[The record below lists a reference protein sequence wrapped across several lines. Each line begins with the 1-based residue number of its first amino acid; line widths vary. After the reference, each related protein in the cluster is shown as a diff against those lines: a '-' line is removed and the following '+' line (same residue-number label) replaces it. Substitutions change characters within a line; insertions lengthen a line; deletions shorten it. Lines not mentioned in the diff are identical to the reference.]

1 MAPPTPLRRR
11 PGAVPAAALA
21 TLAVLTV
28 LGVLAFGHP
37 APGGLRDDGP
47 RVAVTPPT
55 SAKPLWPGLA
65 TAPPPATSAI
75 GSSTQAPPPQPVPD
89 LTAPGHDLTAVDLHT
104 LLAKDPAVSTEE
116 RRALDSCTGCEVRAP
131 EFRDLTGDGLPE
143 LIAAVATPGQVAL
156 HVYTLTGDRVL
167 PILRVQIKPD
177 FGAAT
182 LDSDLWL
189 YEPTTVTTRTTS
201 HYQWDG
207 TRLALV
213 EKRVDGIGLLPPT
226 DPGTDPPTGTGA
238 VGAVPG
244 PVRPSAEARP
254 GAGAAVPTARPGRP
268 QPQPAQPSQ
277 RYQPTPQYQ
286 SSPQYQQSSQY
297 QSSQPSAPAVVPE
310 AKR

>member
-11 PGAVPAAALA
+11 SGAVPAAALA

-28 LGVLAFGHP
+28 LGVLAFGRP

-47 RVAVTPPT
+47 RAAVTRPP

-65 TAPPPATSAI
+65 TAPPPATSAT
-75 GSSTQAPPPQPVPD
+75 GSATQAPPPQPVPD
-89 LTAPGHDLTAVDLHT
+89 LTVPGHDLAAVDVHT
-104 LLAKDPAVSTEE
+104 LLAEDPAVSAEE
-116 RRALDSCTGCEVRAP
+116 RRALGSCTDCEVRAP
-131 EFRDLTGDGLPE
+131 EFRDLTGDGQPE
-143 LIAAVATPGQVAL
+143 LITAVTTPGQVVL
-156 HVYTLTGDRVL
+156 HVYTLVGDRVL

-177 FGAAT
+177 FGAET
-182 LDSDLWL
+182 LGSDLWL

-201 HYQWDG
+201 HYHWDG

-213 EKRVDGIGLLPPT
+213 EKRVDGIGLLTPT
-226 DPGTDPPTGTGA
+226 APGAEPPTGSGSGSG
-238 VGAVPG
+238 GAVPV
-244 PVRPSAEARP
+244 PMRPSAEAKP

-277 RYQPTPQYQ
+277 PYAPT
-286 SSPQYQQSSQY
+286 
-297 QSSQPSAPAVVPE
+297 VVPE